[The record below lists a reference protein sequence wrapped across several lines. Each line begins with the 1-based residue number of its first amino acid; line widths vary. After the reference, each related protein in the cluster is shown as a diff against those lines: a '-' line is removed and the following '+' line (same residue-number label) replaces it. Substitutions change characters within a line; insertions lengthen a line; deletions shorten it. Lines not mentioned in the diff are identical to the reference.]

1 MQFDFLRQFQ
11 TRMKKVGA
19 YAVLFKNS
27 LAKTTWKNYGF
38 EEAHE
43 QVNLMFSVLLFI
55 MECSLKEESCTM
67 DDIANFIDQLN
78 MQYYQKSLSYE
89 QAKELAL
96 FIVDVALCNEGRPM
110 YFDGYNYEEN
120 QYDSIYISFVGN
132 KIVYIDQEL
141 KRTSYYLTD
150 EGYELMLSTLEVDSH
165 LQLTIQEMIFKL
177 HLEKATYDKAVDD
190 VKTIFNLLRIQ
201 FQKIEGAMRKIRQN
215 ALLYSVDDYKE
226 VVEQNLNI
234 IEETKEK
241 FLGYR
246 ENIKRRMEEL
256 EEKDITIQKL
266 ADDEREN
273 LGHLKTI
280 EGYLNQALDEH
291 QRILNSHFDLKS
303 LYTKELEGLTQ
314 MSLIQRF
321 NLRTEVYD
329 EVLKQPLA
337 LDHMDYF
344 LRPLF
349 MKSLDKTYNL
359 NKCIELQ
366 RPISKKKKEEEFFTT
381 IEEESMEDFIQ
392 EQKRQRLERYV
403 ESLTLL
409 LSLVFQNG
417 SIELSEI
424 KEQLDDAKLQQLI
437 PSVEIFKEIMIEL
450 LQAKSLDIP
459 RLEQERSEN
468 ISEQHYEFQLSTCL
482 LDILEQQFPLKRIET
497 LSVTRT
503 ETGEIVTF
511 EQVKD
516 EEGRKK
522 TIRCSNIRLEVL

>member
-38 EEAHE
+38 DEAHE
-43 QVNLMFSVLLFI
+43 QVNLMFSVLLYI
-55 MECSLKEESCTM
+55 MECSLKEEVCTM

-78 MQYYQKSLSYE
+78 MQSYQKSLSYE
-89 QAKELAL
+89 QAKELAI

-110 YFDGYNYEEN
+110 YFDGFNYEANKYE
-120 QYDSIYISFVGN
+120 SIYISFVGN
-132 KIVYIDQEL
+132 KIVYLDQEV

-226 VVEQNLNI
+226 VVEQNLAI

-246 ENIKRRMEEL
+246 ENIKRRMQEL

-303 LYTKELEGLTQ
+303 LYTKELEL
-314 MSLIQRF
+314 SLI
-321 NLRTEVYD
+321 
-329 EVLKQPLA
+329 
-337 LDHMDYF
+337 H
-344 LRPLF
+344 
-349 MKSLDKTYNL
+349 
-359 NKCIELQ
+359 I
-366 RPISKKKKEEEFFTT
+366 
-381 IEEESMEDFIQ
+381 
-392 EQKRQRLERYV
+392 
-403 ESLTLL
+403 
-409 LSLVFQNG
+409 
-417 SIELSEI
+417 
-424 KEQLDDAKLQQLI
+424 
-437 PSVEIFKEIMIEL
+437 
-450 LQAKSLDIP
+450 
-459 RLEQERSEN
+459 
-468 ISEQHYEFQLSTCL
+468 
-482 LDILEQQFPLKRIET
+482 
-497 LSVTRT
+497 
-503 ETGEIVTF
+503 
-511 EQVKD
+511 
-516 EEGRKK
+516 
-522 TIRCSNIRLEVL
+522 

>member
-1 MQFDFLRQFQ
+1 
-11 TRMKKVGA
+11 
-19 YAVLFKNS
+19 
-27 LAKTTWKNYGF
+27 
-38 EEAHE
+38 
-43 QVNLMFSVLLFI
+43 
-55 MECSLKEESCTM
+55 
-67 DDIANFIDQLN
+67 
-78 MQYYQKSLSYE
+78 
-89 QAKELAL
+89 
-96 FIVDVALCNEGRPM
+96 
-110 YFDGYNYEEN
+110 
-120 QYDSIYISFVGN
+120 
-132 KIVYIDQEL
+132 
-141 KRTSYYLTD
+141 
-150 EGYELMLSTLEVDSH
+150 
-165 LQLTIQEMIFKL
+165 
-177 HLEKATYDKAVDD
+177 
-190 VKTIFNLLRIQ
+190 
-201 FQKIEGAMRKIRQN
+201 
-215 ALLYSVDDYKE
+215 
-226 VVEQNLNI
+226 
-234 IEETKEK
+234 
-241 FLGYR
+241 
-246 ENIKRRMEEL
+246 
-256 EEKDITIQKL
+256 
-266 ADDEREN
+266 
-273 LGHLKTI
+273 
-280 EGYLNQALDEH
+280 
-291 QRILNSHFDLKS
+291 
-303 LYTKELEGLTQ
+303 